1 MKKFLFLAT
10 VFIGLVFSSVA
21 RGVIIEKIVA
31 VVNGEPITL
40 TELQERAIFI
50 RSATGKDLPLKEV
63 LRQVIFEELQLQEAK
78 KLGLEV
84 DPDVVNSYIENFKKE
99 NGMTDEDFKK
109 FLEER
114 GITEEAYREEIRRKI
129 LINKLMNYEIK
140 LKVAVPEEEV
150 KEYYLKHKEEFRLP
164 EGAEVWMIFIPKE
177 EGKELA
183 ENIFAKI
190 LSGESFEDL
199 AKKYS
204 KGPHAEEGGRF
215 GFVKEGDL
223 VKEID
228 DFVFNTNKPLGFV
241 ERPEGY
247 YIIKVKRYKERY
259 IPFEEV
265 KEKIKRK
272 LLKEKFDKRYKSWLN
287 ELFEKATIRILM

>member
-1 MKKFLFLAT
+1 MRRFVFLLGALLIFSAT
-10 VFIGLVFSSVA
+10 AG
-21 RGVIIEKIVA
+21 GVIIEKIVA

-50 RSATGKDLPLKEV
+50 KNATGKDLPLKEV
-63 LRQVIFEELQLQEAK
+63 LRQVILEELQLQEAK
-78 KLGLEV
+78 KLGLDV

-114 GITEEAYREEIRRKI
+114 GITEKAYREEIRRKI

-140 LKVAVPEEEV
+140 LRVAVPEEEV
-150 KEYYLKHKEEFRLP
+150 REYYEKHKEEFRLP
-164 EGAEVWMIFIPKE
+164 EGAEVWMIFIPRE

-183 ENIFAKI
+183 ENIYAKI
-190 LSGESFEDL
+190 LAGESFEEL
-199 AKKYS
+199 ARRYS
-204 KGPHAEEGGRF
+204 KGPHAEDGGRL
-215 GFVKEGDL
+215 GIVKKGDL

-228 DFVFNTNKPLGFV
+228 EFVFNTDKPLGFI

-247 YIIKVKRYKERY
+247 YIVKVKRYKERY
-259 IPFEEV
+259 IPFEQV
-265 KEKIKRK
+265 KDKIKAK
-272 LLKEKFDKRYKSWLN
+272 LLQEKFEKRYKSWLN
-287 ELFEKATIRILM
+287 ELFEKATIKILM

>member
-1 MKKFLFLAT
+1 MRKALSFVFLFL
-10 VFIGLVFSSVA
+10 FIPFAVKA
-21 RGVIIEKIVA
+21 VIIEKIVA
-31 VVNGEPITL
+31 VVNGKPITL

-50 RSATGKDLPLKEV
+50 KSATGRDLPLKEI

-84 DPDVVNSYIENFKKE
+84 DPDVINSYIENFKRE

-109 FLEER
+109 FLKER
-114 GITEEAYREEIRRKI
+114 GITEKAYREEIRRKI

-140 LKVAVPEEEV
+140 LKVAVPDEEV
-150 KEYYLKHKEEFRLP
+150 KEYYEKHKEEFRLP
-164 EGAEVWMIFIPKE
+164 ERAEVWMIFIPKN

-183 ENIFAKI
+183 ESIFAKI

-199 AKKYS
+199 AKRYS
-204 KGPHAEEGGRF
+204 KGPHAEDGGKL
-215 GFVKEGDL
+215 GFVKRGDL

-228 DFVFNTNKPLGFV
+228 DFVFNTEKPLGLI

-247 YIIKVKRYKERY
+247 YIVKVVRHKEVY
-259 IPFEEV
+259 VPFDQV
-265 KEKIKRK
+265 KDEIRKK
-272 LLKEKFDKRYKSWLN
+272 LLKEKFNKRYKSWLN
-287 ELFEKATIRILM
+287 ELFEKASIRILM